1 MFQSSFFFKLI
12 NFFVNFIIFTIFSE
26 IFEEKSTNSE
36 GFSVNSTNSS
46 EEVNKRGNKTI
57 DTTLMKLI
65 NDMKALK
72 LILFLA

>member
-1 MFQSSFFFKLI
+1 M
-12 NFFVNFIIFTIFSE
+12 FSE

-46 EEVNKRGNKTI
+46 EDVNNRGNKTI

-65 NDMKALK
+65 NDIKANK